1 MRLRSNSYII
11 KVKVNFSKETFPT
24 RIRIGLF
31 FCQRLFILKM
41 QVLQVLLQCNSLARE
56 ANDQFSSSF
65 AIALAVC
72 IGVRCGIKKNSFN
85 NFFIASVKL

>member
-1 MRLRSNSYII
+1 MRLRLIISHYYYII

-24 RIRIGLF
+24 PIRIGLSSLF
-31 FCQRLFILKM
+31 SCQPFFILKM
-41 QVLQVLLQCNSLARE
+41 QVLLQCNSLATA

-72 IGVRCGIKKNSFN
+72 IGEMWH
-85 NFFIASVKL
+85 